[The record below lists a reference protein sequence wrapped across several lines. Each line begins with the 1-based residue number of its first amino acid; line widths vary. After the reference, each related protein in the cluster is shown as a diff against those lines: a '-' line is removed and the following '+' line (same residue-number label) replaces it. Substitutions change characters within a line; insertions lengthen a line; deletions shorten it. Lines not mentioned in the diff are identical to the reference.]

1 MNIEDLM
8 HFLNYHHNILA
19 IVALILTL
27 LKIDINEMMSI
38 TLKELI
44 VVKFG
49 QIALCF

>member
-1 MNIEDLM
+1 MNLEDLVQ
-8 HFLNYHHNILA
+8 ILA
-19 IVALILTL
+19 IVLHIILILTL